1 MHLLKATMKKEYD
14 VSKIKEMLLSEHEAE
29 HTLAVCM
36 IKQYMKL
43 GEAVDLLN
51 VTRPSY
57 SDSDLSRICVILSIY
72 PLPYRMKDCTPLWN
86 EVVMWAAKSPKRQ
99 AARSVVGKRLCE
111 RAVRRFIR
119 LPIHRSE
126 TKERLLRIVS
136 LPLEPTHD

>member
-1 MHLLKATMKKEYD
+1 MKKEYD

-51 VTRPSY
+51 NNLVFFYYDNDFSK
-57 SDSDLSRICVILSIY
+57 ICTILSIY
-72 PLPYRMKDCTPLWN
+72 PLPYRMKDCAPLWN
-86 EVVMWAAKSPKRQ
+86 ELVMWAAKSPKRQ